1 NGDLLAYV
9 IDSTGE
15 PVVVRGITED
25 QNNRLQQVTQQ
36 LIDKLSNDYTK
47 EQIDVI
53 VANIEDEIVGA
64 IVQSTAAYV
73 PLNPDGSLPS
83 PATDNNFT
91 IAGDGTYGSIVI
103 PSNHLGILAWDGSAW
118 SKVEE
123 VEMPTVEGT
132 DELIEQEI

>member
-1 NGDLLAYV
+1 
-9 IDSTGE
+9 
-15 PVVVRGITED
+15 
-25 QNNRLQQVTQQ
+25 
-36 LIDKLSNDYTK
+36 
-47 EQIDVI
+47 
-53 VANIEDEIVGA
+53 GA

-132 DELIEQEI
+132 DELIEQEIPKGKAIFSYLDGLLIGNAMKLQTSLTAGTFNATTGVLNTSVNWIRTEYVNCEPETEYI